1 VLQETRVSPRSCPIH
16 PCHARRSR
24 SVARVLARYE
34 RYSGARTIWLAGWS
48 HRELGGSMTSLPDG
62 WKPDELSLRRK
73 EIHNLRQ
80 AGLAQAL
87 ASLATVAAVVVALY
101 VALQGQQSLKN
112 ATQYDLQQAQ
122 DNQFS
127 TALTSLGSSD
137 TTERIAGLVLL
148 RLNAADRLTPKS
160 SAVFGKKNAYSYY
173 TTALEIF
180 SGYLSSHGREFLASV
195 GSGHGMQSFGPGYGT
210 LPPPGFTLDIQYAID
225 EVGQMLDLRKQV
237 GALANGTPAFD
248 MANDE
253 LYQETLYGMNFS
265 WINTFMYGIDL
276 RGTDMEKVH
285 FGLRD
290 DLKHSYLQCADLS
303 DANLKEAKLQHA
315 DLRGADLAGADLQY
329 TRLAG
334 ADLQGADVNGAN
346 FAHAR
351 MSGAELK
358 GMYGTAT
365 GLPMGVVPSAAN
377 PPSQSSCLTDKHY
390 WDTSGAS
397 PSPISSPSAK
407 PSPSATRKQK
417 SGLGG

>member
-1 VLQETRVSPRSCPIH
+1 MS
-16 PCHARRSR
+16 
-24 SVARVLARYE
+24 RVLARYE

-48 HRELGGSMTSLPDG
+48 HRELGGLMTSLPDDQKPDD
-62 WKPDELSLRRK
+62 WKPDDWKPEELSLRKK

-112 ATQYDLQQAQ
+112 ATQYNLQQAQ

-127 TALTSLGSSD
+127 KALTSLGSSD

-148 RLNAADRLTPKS
+148 RLNVANRLTPES

-180 SGYLSSHGREFLASV
+180 SGYLNSHGREFLASV

-210 LPPPGFTLDIQYAID
+210 LPPPGFSLDIQYAID
-225 EVGQMLDLRKQV
+225 EVRDMLNLRKQV
-237 GALANGTPAFD
+237 GALTHGTPAFD
-248 MANDE
+248 IANDE
-253 LYQETLYGMNFS
+253 LYQKNLSGMNFS
-265 WINTFMYGIDL
+265 WIIAYMPGIDL

-285 FGLRD
+285 FGRQD

-303 DANLKEAKLQHA
+303 GADLKGAHMQNA
-315 DLRGADLAGADLQY
+315 DLRGADLAGADLQG
-329 TRLAG
+329 TRLGG
-334 ADLQGADVNGAN
+334 AHLQGADVNGAN
-346 FAHAR
+346 FSRAR
-351 MSGAELK
+351 VSGAELK
-358 GMYGTAT
+358 GMYGKAI
-365 GLPMGVVPSAAN
+365 GLPLGVVPSAAN

-417 SGLGG
+417 